1 MRPISI
7 ISLMIFLL
15 ISFIFLYPMPAKAQ
29 YPRFNPF
36 WTFQQAP
43 FLPVFP
49 LWSMEPVFLNPMFPG
64 TPLAM
69 PLFSSPISS
78 PLLVEPMLRRGNAP
92 VTLTVPTV
100 TITTAPLTAILG
112 LINPNLLASNIATLT
127 SIVNPTVFNL
137 LVTTFQLPFL
147 GII

>member
-1 MRPISI
+1 MKPILI
-7 ISLMIFLL
+7 ISLMVFLL
-15 ISFIFLYPMPAKAQ
+15 ISFLFLYPVSAKAQ
-29 YPRFNPF
+29 YFGYNPF
-36 WTFQQAP
+36 WTFQQTP
-43 FLPVFP
+43 LLPIFP
-49 LWSMEPVFLNPMFPG
+49 PWSIESVFLNPIFPG
-64 TPLAM
+64 RPFAM
-69 PLFSSPISS
+69 PLFPSPISS

-112 LINPNLLASNIATLT
+112 LIGPNLLASNIAILT

-137 LVTTFQLPFL
+137 LITTFQLPFL